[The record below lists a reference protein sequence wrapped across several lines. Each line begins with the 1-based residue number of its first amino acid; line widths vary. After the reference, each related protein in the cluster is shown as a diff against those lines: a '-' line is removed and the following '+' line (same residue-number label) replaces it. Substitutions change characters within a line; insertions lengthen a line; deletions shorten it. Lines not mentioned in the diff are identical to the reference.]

1 MKKQKI
7 LLITNDFYPSR
18 GGIQECI
25 MGLARSF
32 GEKAVVLAPYYSGY
46 EMQKDKEF
54 PFITQRTDGLRQDRV
69 VDKFLFLLLRRPLA
83 FFLQTFAQ
91 IYRMQKSGV
100 FTLVICGHLTTIV
113 VGIFAKR
120 LFGAPIG
127 CLIHG
132 KEMFFSGILKPFKK
146 AFSRFLLSN
155 SDYLFLS
162 NSFMEKKL
170 IEGGIPRKKIIKI
183 PFGINIPQSK
193 HAVAKRIKNDQKVI
207 LTVGRLVER
216 KGHEVVLE
224 ALPAIVERYP
234 NVKYL
239 IIGKGLLERKLKN
252 IVEKRKLC
260 HVVEFHGEVDNIA
273 DFYGN
278 CDVFIM
284 PSRFIEKKGDVEGF
298 GLVFLEANFFGKP
311 VIAGNSGGISDAVID
326 GETGILVNPENPK
339 EIADA
344 VLKLFD
350 DPKLARKLGEQGRKR
365 VLEEFTWDRAAEI
378 IERTMG
384 GGKGSKVVNRGD
396 GEPGKR
402 RGHEGR

>member
-1 MKKQKI
+1 
-7 LLITNDFYPSR
+7 LLGRAAIR
-18 GGIQECI
+18 
-25 MGLARSF
+25 
-32 GEKAVVLAPYYSGY
+32 
-46 EMQKDKEF
+46 
-54 PFITQRTDGLRQDRV
+54 
-69 VDKFLFLLLRRPLA
+69 
-83 FFLQTFAQ
+83 
-91 IYRMQKSGV
+91 
-100 FTLVICGHLTTIV
+100 
-113 VGIFAKR
+113 AKR
-120 LFGAPIG
+120 KDA
-127 CLIHG
+127 
-132 KEMFFSGILKPFKK
+132 
-146 AFSRFLLSN
+146 N
-155 SDYLFLS
+155 
-162 NSFMEKKL
+162 
-170 IEGGIPRKKIIKI
+170 
-183 PFGINIPQSK
+183 
-193 HAVAKRIKNDQKVI
+193 KVI

-216 KGHEVVLE
+216 KGHEFVLK
-224 ALPAIVERYP
+224 ALPLIAERYP
-234 NVKYL
+234 QLKYL
-239 IIGKGLLERKLKN
+239 IIGKGPMEKKLRN
-252 IVEKRKLC
+252 IVERKKLSD
-260 HVVEFHGEVDNIA
+260 VVEFHGEVDNIA